1 MRLYK
6 YIQEIYL
13 PRHNEQFSIKPARE
27 KNAFIPWNSIITLDD
42 VLCLEEE
49 RIVQH
54 DNTVRYKGLTLQIPK
69 SEYRH
74 HHIKAGVKV
83 HEYFD
88 HSIGIFY
95 GTLCIGKYYAE
106 GCLQEWANKKQRKVR
121 VKQISEKYLREE
133 VYVI

>member
-54 DNTVRYKGLTLQIPK
+54 DNTFRYKGLTLQIPK

-95 GTLCIGKYYAE
+95 GTLCIGKYDAE
-106 GCLQEWANKKQRKVR
+106 GCLREWADKKQRKI
-121 VKQISEKYLREE
+121 KAEQMLEKYLKGE
-133 VYVI
+133 VYAI